1 MKRAEKS
8 TSLHLP
14 ALSDTL
20 AMDDQSNA
28 IATENTNRQSDGEA
42 LVYRVEDIARMLAIS
57 QRAAYNLCNRTQEF
71 RVLHIGGSIRIS
83 KMSFDRWMACTE

>member
-1 MKRAEKS
+1 MEKAEKS
-8 TSLHLP
+8 AALYLP
-14 ALSDTL
+14 ASSDIL

-42 LVYRVEDIARMLAIS
+42 LVYRVEDIAKMLAIS

-83 KMSFDRWMACTE
+83 KMSFDRWMARTE

>member
-1 MKRAEKS
+1 MKKAEES

-14 ALSDTL
+14 ALSDTP

-71 RVLHIGGSIRIS
+71 RVLHIGGSIHIS
-83 KMSFDRWMACTE
+83 KMSFDRWTACTE